1 MPMHHSTTLTGKRI
15 TPRSQHAWRRWL
27 NTNHATV
34 SEVWVLFYKKA
45 AQRSGR
51 PTLTYENAVEQAI
64 CFGWIDG
71 LKRRVDDERYTH
83 RFTPRK
89 RDSRWSAVNRTRLE
103 RMRSLG
109 LMASAGETAVAS
121 SIRSGAWEKAAKPP
135 DVEAPPEFL
144 AALEKDADARAGWTG
159 LTPSQQRYYTSWIF
173 AAKREETRA
182 RRLAKSLELL
192 RRGAKPGMR

>member
-1 MPMHHSTTLTGKRI
+1 MRHSNTLPGKRI
-15 TPRSQHAWRRWL
+15 TPRNRHAWRRWL
-27 NTNHATV
+27 NTNHASLT
-34 SEVWVLFYKKA
+34 EVWVLFYKKA

-71 LKRRVDDERYTH
+71 LKRRVDDERYAH

-109 LMASAGETAVAS
+109 LMTPAGEAAVAS
-121 SIRSGAWEKAAKPP
+121 SIRSGAWEQAARPLA
-135 DVEAPPEFL
+135 VETPPEFL
-144 AALEKDADARAGWTG
+144 SALEKDAEARAGWAG
-159 LTPSQQRYYTSWIF
+159 LTPSQQRYYTTWIV

-182 RRLAKSLELL
+182 RRLAKSVELL
-192 RRGAKPGMR
+192 RRGAKPGMP